1 VIAINGK
8 TLRRRDQ
15 KKVAKAPIHMISASA
30 ARRRPGASC
39 AGSLTKSSRSP
50 SGPPLPGAAL
60 AAARSGRK
68 EEKPCRGEWAG
79 GRPMPRFLHAVP
91 LP

>member
-30 ARRRPGASC
+30 ARRRAGAP
-39 AGSLTKSSRSP
+39 APR
-50 SGPPLPGAAL
+50 
-60 AAARSGRK
+60 AR
-68 EEKPCRGEWAG
+68 
-79 GRPMPRFLHAVP
+79 AV
-91 LP
+91 